1 MPPID
6 PATTSHRIGGDRL
19 RATIARKG
27 AELVQ
32 LGGIA
37 GVEVLWQ
44 GVEPWPRH
52 APNLFPIV
60 GMLAG
65 DTLRHGGEAY
75 TVGQHGFARDH
86 DFTWLAVTPSSARLE
101 LRDSAAT
108 RARFPFAF
116 RLEIAYAV
124 LGNVLEI
131 GFSLD
136 NPGPTTLPA
145 SFGAHPAFRWPLLP
159 GIAKED
165 HVLVFSDDETA
176 PIRQARGGLLAPE
189 RHDNPVRD
197 RRLALSDELF
207 AVSAVVLDA
216 PASSW
221 VRYCAPDHVKRGA
234 PAVTVSW
241 DSGFPN
247 LGIWS
252 RPDAALL
259 CIEPWHGM
267 ASPEGFDGAFVDK
280 PGLMHIPPGERRR
293 AVHRIAID

>member
-1 MPPID
+1 MEQHMI
-6 PATTSHRIGGDRL
+6 SGDGL
-19 RATIARKG
+19 RATIARRG

-32 LGGIA
+32 LGDAA
-37 GVEVLWQ
+37 GREVLWQ
-44 GVEPWPRH
+44 GMEPWPRH

-65 DTLRHGGEAY
+65 DTLRHHGAAY
-75 TVGQHGFARDH
+75 RVTQHGFARDL
-86 DFTWLAVTPSSARLE
+86 DFAWLEAGADAARLE

-108 RARFPFAF
+108 RAMYPFGF
-116 RLEIAYAV
+116 RLEIGYAIV
-124 LGNVLEI
+124 GGVLEI
-131 GFSLD
+131 TFTLD
-136 NPGPTTLPA
+136 NPGDAVLPA

-165 HVLVFSDDETA
+165 HVLTFGSDEVA
-176 PIRQARGGLLAPE
+176 PIRRARAGLLTAA
-189 RHDNPVRD
+189 RHPNPVRG
-197 RRLALSDELF
+197 RVLALSDALF
-207 AVSAVVLDA
+207 AEGAVVMDA

-221 VRYCAPDHVKRGA
+221 VQYSAPGA

-247 LGIWS
+247 LGIWA

-267 ASPEGFDGAFVDK
+267 ASPEGFDGEFSAK
-280 PGLMHIPPGERRR
+280 PGVMLIPPGERRR
-293 AVHRIAID
+293 AVHRIAIGS

>member
-6 PATTSHRIGGDRL
+6 PDLPSHRIGGDRL

-27 AELVQ
+27 AELQQ
-32 LGGIA
+32 LGDG
-37 GVEVLWQ
+37 GGREVLWQ
-44 GVEPWPRH
+44 GLEPWPRH

-65 DTLRHGGEAY
+65 DTLRHQGAEY
-75 TVGQHGFARDH
+75 TVTQHGFARDH
-86 DFTWLAVTPSSARLE
+86 DFTWLEATPSSARLE
-101 LRDSAAT
+101 LRDNAAT

-116 RLEIAYAV
+116 RFEIAYAV

-131 GFSLD
+131 RFVLD
-136 NPGPTTLPA
+136 NPGQTTLPA
-145 SFGAHPAFRWPLLP
+145 SFGAHPAFRWPLRR

-165 HVLVFSDDETA
+165 HVLTFSHDETA
-176 PIRQARGGLLAPE
+176 PIRRAQGGFLAAQ
-189 RHDNPVRD
+189 RHANPVRN
-197 RRLALSDELF
+197 RRLALSDDLF
-207 AVSAVVLDA
+207 AISAVVMDA
-216 PASSW
+216 PASQW
-221 VRYCAPDHVKRGA
+221 VRYSAPGHDA
-234 PAVTVSW
+234 PAVTVAW

-267 ASPEGFDGAFVDK
+267 ASPAGFDGEFTAK
-280 PGLMHIPPGERRR
+280 PGLMHIPPGERRC
-293 AVHRIAID
+293 AVHRIAIH

>member
-6 PATTSHRIGGDRL
+6 PAKPSHSIAGDRL
-19 RATIARKG
+19 RARIARKG

-32 LGGIA
+32 LGGVP

-65 DTLRHGGEAY
+65 DTLRHAGTAY
-75 TVGQHGFARDH
+75 TITQHGFARDL
-86 DFTWLAVTPSSARLE
+86 DFTWLEATPSTARLE

-116 RLEIAYAV
+116 RLEIAYV
-124 LGNVLEI
+124 VMGNLLEI
-131 GFSLD
+131 TFTLD
-136 NPGPTTLPA
+136 NSGAVTLPA
-145 SFGAHPAFRWPLLP
+145 SFGAHPAFRWPLVP

-165 HVLVFSDDETA
+165 HVLVFSNQETA
-176 PIRQARGGLLAPE
+176 PIRRARAGFLTAE
-189 RHDNPVRD
+189 RHANPVRD
-197 RRLALSDELF
+197 RRLALSDALF
-207 AVSAVVLDA
+207 AVGAVVMDA

-221 VRYCAPDHVKRGA
+221 VRYSAPGA

-267 ASPEGFDGAFVDK
+267 AWQARRGSTTHSPTSQG
-280 PGLMHIPPGERRR
+280 
-293 AVHRIAID
+293 